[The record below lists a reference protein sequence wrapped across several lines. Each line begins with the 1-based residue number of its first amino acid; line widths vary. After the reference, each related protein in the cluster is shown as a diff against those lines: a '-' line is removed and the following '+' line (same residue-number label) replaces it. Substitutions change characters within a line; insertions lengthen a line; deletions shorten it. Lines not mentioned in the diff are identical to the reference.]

1 VALTS
6 HFFYTIKGLSKLK
19 LISYINVYKKIKV
32 MIKKEKKEL
41 VDLLNQTLQDTN
53 KMFENQTQSYG
64 YIIGYLEGT
73 IKTII
78 SELED

>member
-1 VALTS
+1 MT
-6 HFFYTIKGLSKLK
+6 
-19 LISYINVYKKIKV
+19 KKA
-32 MIKKEKKEL
+32 KKEL

-53 KMFENQTQSYG
+53 KMFETQTQSYG

-73 IKTII
+73 IKTVI

>member
-1 VALTS
+1 
-6 HFFYTIKGLSKLK
+6 
-19 LISYINVYKKIKV
+19 